1 MYIREVV
8 TKNRKTKNC
17 YVSHRL
23 VESVQTDKG
32 PRQRVILHLGT
43 LSLSKEEWPK
53 LARALEARIAG
64 QPSLFEGEKH
74 IVKAA
79 NEAMQHYSFIQ
90 TQRVDE
96 AKRLE
101 QRELVTVDLNS
112 IGTSESRSLG
122 PELVAHTMWKRLGF
136 DEILTSCGLTPF
148 QCSLAQAVI
157 IGRLVQPG
165 SDYATW
171 QWLLSQT
178 ALLEMLPES
187 LAGLGKDPVY
197 EIADVLLSNKDSLE
211 KYLRKQEMTLFPSDS
226 TLFLFDLTNTYFEGQ
241 CIGNTKAK
249 FGRSK
254 EKRSDCPLVTLALV
268 VDARGFPVYSQVYD
282 GNQSE
287 PQTLEDILNQLDKQQ
302 ILFPECRPT
311 IVMDR
316 GIATTD
322 NITLLKDRQFNYLV
336 VERRPVSKEYI
347 QEFETAQDTFEKVS
361 GDQTDDT
368 NPAVYVKKVP
378 FDTGSRVL
386 CLSEGRKQKETGM
399 DTLQAQRFLED
410 VERLRRSVEKR
421 NILLLDKVSQRVGR
435 LKERYSSIAQYYDIT
450 LDLDPEG
457 KKVTGIQCRK
467 QPTKETRDVLT
478 GCYVI
483 ETSHQ
488 DLSAQETWRLYMML
502 SQVEAA
508 FRALKT
514 DLGFRP
520 VHHQLANRTEA
531 HLFVSVLAYHLLV
544 SIEYQLRKKND
555 HRRWSSIRT
564 ALSTHQR
571 NTVLLTDA
579 EQQIHSIRVS
589 GIPETAHRDIY
600 DKLGV
605 KDSLR
610 RLHDVIG
617 KRL

>member
-1 MYIREVV
+1 MYIREVI
-8 TKNRKTKNC
+8 TKNRKTKNR

-23 VESVQTDKG
+23 VESFQTDKG

-43 LSLSKEEWPK
+43 LSLPKEEWPK
-53 LARALEARIAG
+53 LARVLEARIAG
-64 QPSLFEGEKH
+64 QPTLFEGEKH

-79 NEAMQHYSFIQ
+79 DAAMQHYSFIQ
-90 TQRVDE
+90 TKRRDE
-96 AKRLE
+96 VQRLE
-101 QRELVTVDLNS
+101 QCQPVTVDLNS
-112 IGTSESRSLG
+112 VSTSESRSLG
-122 PELVAHTMWKRLGF
+122 PELVAHNMWKRLGF
-136 DEILTSCGLTPF
+136 DEMLNDCGLTPF
-148 QCSLAQAVI
+148 QRSLAQAVV
-157 IGRLVQPG
+157 IGRLLQPG

-178 ALLEMLPES
+178 ALPEMLPES
-187 LAGLGKDPVY
+187 LSGIGKDPVY
-197 EIADVLLSNKDSLE
+197 KIADVLLSHKDTLE
-211 KYLRKQEMTLFPSDS
+211 KSLYKKELSLFPSDS

-241 CIGNTKAK
+241 CAGNTRAK

-254 EKRSDCPLVTLALV
+254 EKRSDCLLVTLALV
-268 VDARGFPVYSQVYD
+268 VDSRGFPVFSQVYD

-287 PQTLEDILNQLDKQQ
+287 PQTLEDILNQLDGQQ

-316 GIATTD
+316 GIATID
-322 NITLLKDRQFNYLV
+322 NVALLKERQFNYLV
-336 VERRPVSKEYI
+336 VERRPVAKEYV

-361 GDQTDDT
+361 GDQPDDT
-368 NPAVYVKKVP
+368 HSTVYVKKVP

-386 CLSEGRKQKETGM
+386 CLSEGRKQKEIGM

-410 VERLRRSVEKR
+410 VERLRRSMEKG
-421 NILLLDKVSQRVGR
+421 NILLVDKVSQRVGR

-450 LDLDPEG
+450 LDLDAEG
-457 KKVTGIQCRK
+457 KKVTGIQCLK
-467 QPTKETRDVLT
+467 QPAKDNRDVLT

-483 ETSHQ
+483 ETNHH
-488 DLSAQETWRLYMML
+488 DLNAQETWRLYMML
-502 SQVEAA
+502 TQVEAA

-520 VHHQLANRTEA
+520 VHHQLAKRTEA
-531 HLFVSVLAYHLLV
+531 HLFVSVLAYHLLI

-555 HRRWSSIRT
+555 NRRWSNIRT
-564 ALSTHQR
+564 VLSTHQR
-571 NTVLLTDA
+571 TTVVLTDA
-579 EQQIHSIRVS
+579 EGQIHSIRVS

-600 DKLGV
+600 DKLNV
-605 KDSLR
+605 KDSLK
-610 RLHDVIG
+610 RLHEVVG